1 MIIDF
6 NKQYPAGGWEDG
18 SVEFMYSQHLCKI
31 PGMSIHICNT
41 VGWRQVDIP
50 IVYWPVKL
58 VKMVRGFHSK
68 RASVEDILLIT
79 EHMCMCDIRLGNRNC
94 THIQT
99 LITLPYHPWNLEFR
113 RSITHVSL
121 SMKYEVLYSHCLVNS
136 VFCQMLEAKPMYS
149 QTLDGTS

>member
-79 EHMCMCDIRLGNRNC
+79 EHMCMCDIRLGNRHC

-99 LITLPYHPWNLEFR
+99 LITLPYHPWNLEFH
-113 RSITHVSL
+113 RSITYVSL
-121 SMKYEVLYSHCLVNS
+121 WNRKIYTLIVLIILFS
-136 VFCQMLEAKPMYS
+136 VKC
-149 QTLDGTS
+149 